1 MRLNANGLIL
11 TLTLTFAIGFL
22 VAPLAAE
29 APGGGKIARIGVLA
43 PGAVAPEAA
52 PTPSRCLQGFWQG
65 LEELGY
71 REGHNLHLAY
81 RYVQDPLDRLP
92 ALVTDLVRWQP
103 DLIFTVSNPLAT
115 AAKQATNVIPIVVGA
130 ANEFVESGLV
140 MSLAHPGGNL
150 TGLELRDI
158 EFLGKRLE
166 LLKAAL
172 PEVARV
178 AVLVVPDSPVYD
190 RIPGAYAAEARAL
203 GVQVQRV
210 EVGAPEAFARAF
222 TEIADTR
229 AEALII
235 MDDALFAQHRHRL
248 LEMALARGLPTMSG
262 GQHFAEA
269 GSLLAFGAY
278 VGDMCRRAVVYV
290 DKILKGAKPSDLPV
304 ERVTQPRLV
313 INLKTAKAL
322 GLTIPPTLLFQADEV
337 LR

>member
-1 MRLNANGLIL
+1 MRRRIPGLL
-11 TLTLTFAIGFL
+11 VTLTLGLL
-22 VAPLAAE
+22 VAPLAVDAQ
-29 APGGGKIARIGVLA
+29 PGGKIARIGVLA
-43 PGAVAPEAA
+43 PGAAEPGAA
-52 PTPSRCLQGFWQG
+52 PTPSRCLQGLWQG
-65 LEELGY
+65 LAELGY
-71 REGHNLHLAY
+71 REGHNLRLEY
-81 RYVQDPLDRLP
+81 RYTEDQLDRLP
-92 ALVTDLVRWQP
+92 ALAAELVRWQP
-103 DLIFTVSNPLAT
+103 DLIFTVSNPLAA
-115 AAKQATNVIPIVVGA
+115 AAKQATSIVPIMVGV
-130 ANEFVESGLV
+130 ANDFVESGLV
-140 MSLAHPGGNL
+140 TSLAHPGGNL
-150 TGLELRDI
+150 TGLELRDT

-178 AVLVVPDSPVYD
+178 AVLVHPDSPVYD
-190 RIPGAYAAEARAL
+190 RIPGEYAAEARTL

-222 TEIADTR
+222 TEMADTR

-262 GQHFAEA
+262 GRHFAEA

-290 DKILKGAKPSDLPV
+290 DKILQGAKPGDLPV
-304 ERVTQPRLV
+304 ERATQPRLI
-313 INLKTAKAL
+313 INLKTAQAL
-322 GLTIPPTLLFQADEV
+322 GLTIPPSLLFQATEV

>member
-1 MRLNANGLIL
+1 MRLSANGLIL
-11 TLTLTFAIGFL
+11 ILTLTFAVGFL

-29 APGGGKIARIGVLA
+29 APGGGKIARIGVLV

-92 ALVTDLVRWQP
+92 ALVADLVRWQP

-115 AAKQATNVIPIVVGA
+115 AAKQATNVVPIVVGA

-178 AVLVVPDSPVYD
+178 AVLVPPDSPVED
-190 RIPGAYAAEARAL
+190 VSKVLISD
-203 GVQVQRV
+203 QR
-210 EVGAPEAFARAF
+210 GRPNSYRLMKSPS
-222 TEIADTR
+222 TR
-229 AEALII
+229 SCMRSVFEKQIVRRTKRLI
-235 MDDALFAQHRHRL
+235 RVRRL
-248 LEMALARGLPTMSG
+248 MCLLSI
-262 GQHFAEA
+262 FCV
-269 GSLLAFGAY
+269 LAFPTSCSAASR
-278 VGDMCRRAVVYV
+278 CR
-290 DKILKGAKPSDLPV
+290 S
-304 ERVTQPRLV
+304 
-313 INLKTAKAL
+313 
-322 GLTIPPTLLFQADEV
+322 
-337 LR
+337 